1 VTEDESNDE
10 KYGTEVGSCVKGSQI
25 GLRKAV
31 SHVVRLRLI
40 VLQELIKLI
49 IVAAVIER
57 NVKVDVKTRAVVY
70 SMADDALDVAV

>member
-1 VTEDESNDE
+1 
-10 KYGTEVGSCVKGSQI
+10 
-25 GLRKAV
+25 
-31 SHVVRLRLI
+31 

-49 IVAAVIER
+49 IVAAVVEQ